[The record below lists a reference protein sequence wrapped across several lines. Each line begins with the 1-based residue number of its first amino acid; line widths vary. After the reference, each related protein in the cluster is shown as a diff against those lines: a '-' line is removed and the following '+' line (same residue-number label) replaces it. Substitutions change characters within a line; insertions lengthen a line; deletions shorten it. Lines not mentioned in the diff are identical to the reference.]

1 MKYKI
6 LIIILKAICI
16 PCVYI
21 MSYYCFS
28 GTNMFKLM
36 RFLFS
41 SDTQAFLIVALI
53 TMLVFLLLKIIK
65 GNADVFIFL
74 VCALFCIT
82 AAAGY
87 SKMNWIS
94 RLVYYIIHMS
104 VTFQTYIPAKKVTA
118 ICILVVSGCIII
130 WFASR
135 WGKEFDTLISD
146 GIRMDEIIC
155 VSRGRTV
162 YFLLVFTIVWLSTA
176 AFYMVLQ
183 FFELFFISTS
193 ISLNISPAL
202 IALTGVIPFIAL
214 LYLYLRKRKNL
225 G

>member
-1 MKYKI
+1 
-6 LIIILKAICI
+6 
-16 PCVYI
+16 

-28 GTNMFKLM
+28 GTNIFNLVH
-36 RFLFS
+36 FLFS
-41 SDTQAFLIVALI
+41 SDIQAFLIMALI
-53 TMLVFLLLKIIK
+53 TMLVFLLLKMIK
-65 GNADVFIFL
+65 GDAEGFIFL
-74 VCALFCIT
+74 ICALFCIT

-94 RLVYYIIHMS
+94 MLVYYIIHMP
-104 VTFQTYIPAKKVTA
+104 VTFQTYIPAEKVTI

-162 YFLLVFTIVWLSTA
+162 YFLSVFAIVWLSTA

-193 ISLNISPAL
+193 VSLNISPAL
-202 IALTGVIPFIAL
+202 IALTGVILFITL
-214 LYLYLRKRKNL
+214 LYLYLHKRKKHSPPKTF
-225 G
+225 